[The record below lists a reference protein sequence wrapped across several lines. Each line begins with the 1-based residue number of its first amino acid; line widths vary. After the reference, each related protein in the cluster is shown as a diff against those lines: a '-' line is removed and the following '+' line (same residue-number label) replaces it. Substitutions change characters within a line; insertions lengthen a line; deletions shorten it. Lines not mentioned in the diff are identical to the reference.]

1 MATENASRVN
11 GAPAASPAARGGGAQ
26 AAPPVVFAVIPVFNR
41 LAFTR
46 ECIGQLKRQTYR
58 PLRIVVVDGGSSDGT
73 VEAVRGEHPD
83 VTVLTSDSELWW
95 GGAMAAGIDFALA
108 QSGSE
113 ADCVLMMN
121 NDTLIPADY
130 VEQLLRASR
139 EHDAAVGPL
148 TVDSRDPARI
158 VYAGAWLDW
167 QSYTFTASTQVA
179 PGEHFRDGVDVLP
192 GRGSLVPVRM
202 IRVAGNVDARMLPH
216 YLGDY
221 EFFYRVRK
229 SGFRLGVCLDTRL
242 SSHLAETGIVPDPGA
257 TGFARVW
264 GEMFSRRSSANVIDH
279 WRFAARHAPARA
291 RLRIRILLVRRVVHN
306 FAFRTALRVVSRPI
320 SWCWHT
326 AVHPVRAIRAAGRRL
341 REGSTRRAGP

>member
-1 MATENASRVN
+1 MATEDAARVN
-11 GAPAASPAARGGGAQ
+11 GAPASGPAARGRGAQ
-26 AAPPVVFAVIPVFNR
+26 PAPPVVFAVIPVFNR

-58 PLRIVVVDGGSSDGT
+58 PLRIVVVDGGSTDGT
-73 VEAVRGEHPD
+73 VEAVRSEHPD
-83 VTVLTSDSELWW
+83 VTVLASDSELWW

-108 QSGSE
+108 QSRSE
-113 ADCVLMMN
+113 HDCVLMMN
-121 NDTLIPADY
+121 NDTLIPEDY
-130 VEQLLRASR
+130 VEQLLQASR

-158 VYAGAWLDW
+158 VDAGAWLDW
-167 QSYTFTASTQVA
+167 QSYTFNASTQVA
-179 PGEHFRDGVDVLP
+179 PGERFRDGVDVLP

-229 SGFRLGVCLDTRL
+229 SGFRLGVCFDTRL
-242 SSHLAETGIVPDPGA
+242 SAHLAETGIVRDAGA

-264 GEMFSRRSSANVIDH
+264 GEMFSRRSSANVVDH

-291 RLRIRILLVRRVVHN
+291 RLRVRILLVCRVVHN
-306 FAFRTALRVVSRPI
+306 FAFRTALRVVSVPI
-320 SWCWHT
+320 RWCWHT
-326 AVHPVRAIRAAGRRL
+326 ALRAVRAVPTIAWRLAEGFKRRFD
-341 REGSTRRAGP
+341 A